1 MLSIALALTVPVL
14 ADIPAIT
21 APPMTGAGPT
31 VLGARSYT
39 QYGRRNRPRFR
50 TAPNGRR
57 PRGAKGRQIMYRI
70 QVEKATGYPLKEFAK
85 EVRTILDDKRGWQGT
100 GRVYFQQRR
109 RAQFRIILATPLTVD
124 RMCAPLDTN
133 GYVSCYRKNKVI
145 LNVMRWR
152 EGAAA
157 WKGKLLDYRRYLINH
172 EVGHALGRRHEYC
185 NRAGGLVPVMHPQTY
200 GFMNCKPNYWPLM
213 SEKAGLR

>member
-1 MLSIALALTVPVL
+1 MLSIALAITLPVL
-14 ADIPAIT
+14 ADIPVIT
-21 APPMTGAGPT
+21 APPMTGAGPN

-109 RAQFRIILATPLTVD
+109 R
-124 RMCAPLDTN
+124 
-133 GYVSCYRKNKVI
+133 
-145 LNVMRWR
+145 
-152 EGAAA
+152 
-157 WKGKLLDYRRYLINH
+157 
-172 EVGHALGRRHEYC
+172 
-185 NRAGGLVPVMHPQTY
+185 
-200 GFMNCKPNYWPLM
+200 
-213 SEKAGLR
+213 